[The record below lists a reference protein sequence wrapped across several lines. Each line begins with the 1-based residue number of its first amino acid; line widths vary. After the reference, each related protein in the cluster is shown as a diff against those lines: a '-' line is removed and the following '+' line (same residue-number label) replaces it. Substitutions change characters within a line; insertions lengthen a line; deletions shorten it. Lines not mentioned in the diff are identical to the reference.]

1 VVVREVSQQEEFMD
15 AFDSFA
21 RAVRRARG
29 ATAPVDGHGLTL
41 SQYGLLQPLA
51 DGGTARVRALAEQA
65 GIAPSTATR
74 ILDVLERRGI
84 VCRER
89 HDGDRRAVEVTMTE
103 LGVDVLGREDEW
115 LRGKRL
121 DYFAGLTPD
130 ERELAPGLLRGMAG
144 LIDELARS

>member
-1 VVVREVSQQEEFMD
+1 MAVSEISPQEEFMD

-29 ATAPVDGHGLTL
+29 TTAPADGHGLTL

-51 DGGTARVRALAEQA
+51 DCGTARVRALAEQA

-89 HDGDRRAVEVTMTE
+89 HDGDRRAVEVTLTE
-103 LGVDVLGREDEW
+103 LGVDVLEREHEW

-121 DYFAGLTPD
+121 DYFAGLAAD
-130 ERELAPGLLRGMAG
+130 ERALAPGLLRGMAG